1 MSEMSAIIHSDPR
14 TVDRR
19 LSQYFN
25 STRDQWIDIVK
36 AAVAARARCT
46 DDFPKSAPGYY
57 AWEAATTR
65 SRQMFRREGWQKG
78 EEEGI
83 ETIVNHDLKKKV
95 AILNTDS
102 GTSDKTRSP
111 RNRTPKG
118 PAQDRVMD
126 LNNQY
131 EMFKRHE
138 MGPVKVAPY
147 SLWYLCI
154 FDDGKKVR
162 AEISRP
168 SEYTSGYIVKYHE
181 RIFILQDGGWEKVL
195 LAKPPNYGP
204 QDFEINVRR
213 K

>member
-1 MSEMSAIIHSDPR
+1 MTAIIHSDRR

-25 STRDQWIDIVK
+25 STRDQWIEIVK

-46 DDFPKSAPGYY
+46 EDSPKSAPGYY

-65 SRQMFRREGWQKG
+65 SRQMFRREGWLKG
-78 EEEGI
+78 DEDGI
-83 ETIVNHDLKKKV
+83 ETIVSHDLKKKV
-95 AILNTDS
+95 AILSTDI
-102 GTSDKTRSP
+102 GTCDKNRSP

-118 PAQDRVMD
+118 PAQERVMD

-131 EMFKRHE
+131 ELFKVHE
-138 MGPVKVAPY
+138 VTSFKEPPY

-154 FDDGKKVR
+154 FDDGKRVR

-168 SEYTSGYIVKYHE
+168 SEYLSSYIVKYKE
-181 RIFILQDGGWEKVL
+181 RIFILQDGDWEKVL
-195 LAKPPNYGP
+195 LAEPPNEGP
-204 QDFEINVRR
+204 QIQIDVRR

>member
-1 MSEMSAIIHSDPR
+1 VAAIIHRDRR

-25 STRDQWIDIVK
+25 STRGQWIEIVK
-36 AAVAARARCT
+36 AAVQARARCT

-65 SRQMFRREGWQKG
+65 SRQMFRREGWQKDD
-78 EEEGI
+78 ENGI
-83 ETIVNHDLKKKV
+83 EIIVNHDLKQKIGV
-95 AILNTDS
+95 VSTDC
-102 GTSDKTRSP
+102 GTCDPTRSP

-118 PAQDRVMD
+118 AAQSKVID

-131 EMFKRHE
+131 EMFKRGE
-138 MGPVKVAPY
+138 MGPYKETPC

-168 SEYTSGYIVKYHE
+168 SEYAHNYIIKFSE
-181 RIFILQDGGWEKVL
+181 RIFILQDGDWEKVL
-195 LAKPPNYGP
+195 LEQPRGPDP

>member
-1 MSEMSAIIHSDPR
+1 MTAIIHSDPR

-25 STRDQWIDIVK
+25 STQDQWIDIVK
-36 AAVAARARCT
+36 VAVAARARCT

-57 AWEAATTR
+57 AWESATTR
-65 SRQMFRREGWQKG
+65 SRQIFRREGWHKG

-95 AILNTDS
+95 AILNTDF
-102 GTSDKTRSP
+102 GTCDKNRSP
-111 RNRTPKG
+111 RNRTLKG
-118 PAQDRVMD
+118 PAQDKVMD

-138 MGPVKVAPY
+138 MAPFKEAPY

-154 FDDGKKVR
+154 FDDGEKVR

-168 SEYTSGYIVKYHE
+168 SEYSSGYIVKYSE
-181 RIFILQDGGWEKVL
+181 RIFILQDGDWEKVL
-195 LAKPPNYGP
+195 LAQPSSAGP
-204 QDFEINVRR
+204 QDFKINIRR

>member
-1 MSEMSAIIHSDPR
+1 MTAIIHSDPR
-14 TVDRR
+14 IVDRR

-25 STRDQWIDIVK
+25 STRDQWIEIVK
-36 AAVAARARCT
+36 AGVAARARCT

-65 SRQMFRREGWQKG
+65 SRQMFRREGWHKG
-78 EEEGI
+78 DEDGI
-83 ETIVNHDLKKKV
+83 EMIVNHDLKKKIG
-95 AILNTDS
+95 ILNTDI
-102 GTSDKTRSP
+102 GTSDKNRSP

-131 EMFKRHE
+131 ELFKRHE
-138 MGPVKVAPY
+138 MGPSKEAPY

-154 FDDGKKVR
+154 FDDGKRVR

-168 SEYTSGYIVKYHE
+168 SEYSSGYILKYSE
-181 RIFILQDGGWEKVL
+181 RIFILQCGDWEKIL
-195 LAKPPNYGP
+195 LAQSRDTSP
-204 QDFEINVRR
+204 QDFKINIRR

>member
-1 MSEMSAIIHSDPR
+1 MTAIIHSDRR

-36 AAVAARARCT
+36 ASVQARARCT
-46 DDFPKSAPGYY
+46 DDFPKSAAGYY

-65 SRQMFRREGWQKG
+65 SRQMFRREGWHKG
-78 EEEGI
+78 DEDGI
-83 ETIVNHDLKKKV
+83 KTIVNHNLKKKI
-95 AILNTDS
+95 AILNTDF
-102 GTSDKTRSP
+102 GTCNKARSP
-111 RNRTPKG
+111 RNRTLKG

-131 EMFKRHE
+131 EMFKIHE
-138 MGPVKVAPY
+138 MARSKEAPY

-154 FDDGKKVR
+154 FDDGKMVR

-168 SEYTSGYIVKYHE
+168 SEYSAGYILKYNE
-181 RIFILQDGGWEKVL
+181 RIFILQDGDWEKVL
-195 LAKPPNYGP
+195 LTQPADTKP
-204 QDFEINVRR
+204 QEFKINIRR